1 VARTPIRIERVV
13 RGTNNTLVIFGSNWC
28 SLDYLAT
35 FFLVCL
41 LDVSKSSTRQQ
52 VIDSNLEWKYTPYL
66 RTHKYLFIIGITM
79 YKQTSFLITG
89 AILVAAIVTV
99 VLYNVNVANAQANM
113 TAGAG
118 KLANMTAGGGNMTKA
133 NMTAG
138 PIRSAISN
146 ATK

>member
-1 VARTPIRIERVV
+1 
-13 RGTNNTLVIFGSNWC
+13 
-28 SLDYLAT
+28 
-35 FFLVCL
+35 
-41 LDVSKSSTRQQ
+41 
-52 VIDSNLEWKYTPYL
+52 
-66 RTHKYLFIIGITM
+66 M

-99 VLYNVNVANAQANM
+99 ALHSVNVANAQANM
-113 TAGAG
+113 TAGGG

-146 ATK
+146 TTK

>member
-1 VARTPIRIERVV
+1 
-13 RGTNNTLVIFGSNWC
+13 
-28 SLDYLAT
+28 
-35 FFLVCL
+35 
-41 LDVSKSSTRQQ
+41 
-52 VIDSNLEWKYTPYL
+52 
-66 RTHKYLFIIGITM
+66 M

-99 VLYNVNVANAQANM
+99 ALYNVNVANAQANM
-113 TAGAG
+113 TAGGG

-138 PIRSAISN
+138 GPIRSAISN

>member
-1 VARTPIRIERVV
+1 
-13 RGTNNTLVIFGSNWC
+13 
-28 SLDYLAT
+28 
-35 FFLVCL
+35 
-41 LDVSKSSTRQQ
+41 
-52 VIDSNLEWKYTPYL
+52 
-66 RTHKYLFIIGITM
+66 M

-99 VLYNVNVANAQANM
+99 ALYNVNVANAQANM
-113 TAGAG
+113 TAGGG
-118 KLANMTAGGGNMTKA
+118 KLANMTAGGGKLA

>member
-1 VARTPIRIERVV
+1 
-13 RGTNNTLVIFGSNWC
+13 
-28 SLDYLAT
+28 
-35 FFLVCL
+35 
-41 LDVSKSSTRQQ
+41 
-52 VIDSNLEWKYTPYL
+52 
-66 RTHKYLFIIGITM
+66 M

-99 VLYNVNVANAQANM
+99 ALYNVNVANAQ
-113 TAGAG
+113 
-118 KLANMTAGGGNMTKA
+118 A

>member
-1 VARTPIRIERVV
+1 
-13 RGTNNTLVIFGSNWC
+13 
-28 SLDYLAT
+28 
-35 FFLVCL
+35 
-41 LDVSKSSTRQQ
+41 
-52 VIDSNLEWKYTPYL
+52 
-66 RTHKYLFIIGITM
+66 M

-99 VLYNVNVANAQANM
+99 ALYSVNVANAQANM
-113 TAGAG
+113 TAGGG

>member
-1 VARTPIRIERVV
+1 
-13 RGTNNTLVIFGSNWC
+13 
-28 SLDYLAT
+28 
-35 FFLVCL
+35 
-41 LDVSKSSTRQQ
+41 
-52 VIDSNLEWKYTPYL
+52 
-66 RTHKYLFIIGITM
+66 M

-99 VLYNVNVANAQANM
+99 ALYNVNVANGQANM
-113 TAGAG
+113 TAGGG